1 MKIASAKDKNPML
14 GEMCFYGVVKEI
26 WDLDYNM
33 LKICVFKCDWVDNK
47 SGVKVDELGF
57 TLVDLQ
63 KIGHKSDPFIL
74 ASQAQQVFYV
84 EDQVDPRWFVVLSR
98 PRSTYFDIEGDD
110 NFTNNCMEH
119 HPFANAMPNIESS
132 DEVEDSNEICMRTYC

>member
-1 MKIASAKDKNPML
+1 M
-14 GEMCFYGVVKEI
+14 F
-26 WDLDYNM
+26 
-33 LKICVFKCDWVDNK
+33 KICVFKCDWVDNK

-84 EDQVDPRWFVVLSR
+84 EDQVDPR
-98 PRSTYFDIEGDD
+98 
-110 NFTNNCMEH
+110 
-119 HPFANAMPNIESS
+119 
-132 DEVEDSNEICMRTYC
+132 